1 MSKKIIYLL
10 SLLMALSLVFA
21 SCKKNAAGTG
31 SDLGSLTPPTEE
43 DNTDQAN
50 KDTGLFE
57 NWDDIPKTEVIK
69 RTTVFKSGEDFYR
82 NPVVVSMGDGRIFL
96 FSEVRYKRDG
106 AANDVG
112 IDGGGVV
119 DIVYKASKNS
129 GITFDSLE
137 KVVNKGNAITT
148 TIAASHGAPNVFVL
162 SDKKIVVVAT
172 AGGGIGRTAE
182 KVGTGSKPA
191 SKVDYIVG
199 DVSDTTITWGEWQE
213 VKLNS
218 TETIISKIENV
229 DAGGL
234 SGSIVKFN
242 QYGTASGRGLVDNST
257 MVLSLVIAN
266 QGDTKDVYE
275 LMGRYVLKGTE
286 SSGTVTWTELAQP
299 VAYAANANK
308 KLGDWKE
315 TQVFSGNST
324 TPNFIV
330 VPSPWSGRTTM
341 RLGKSFNELTG
352 IPSNT
357 DIKASEGS
365 AGSINLSG
373 KWYGKTKY
381 TISSSTGI
389 EKNSSTEGLI
399 MHVQDL
405 SANLTMYVVN
415 SSDLTVKGTGFKIN
429 DVGKAS
435 SIDVLPDGTI
445 ITGAEE
451 GGQAKNYYGVFTRY
465 SQYYIA
471 DKTGN
476 Q

>member
-199 DVSDTTITWGEWQE
+199 DVSDTTITWGEWKE
-213 VKLNS
+213 VTVNGTPIMDKIKD
-218 TETIISKIENV
+218 TI
-229 DAGGL
+229 AGGP
-234 SGSIVKFN
+234 SSAKVYFN

-266 QGDTKDVYE
+266 QGDTTDVYE
-275 LMGRYVLKGTE
+275 LMGRYVLTGTE
-286 SSGTVTWTELAQP
+286 SSGTVTWTQLAAP
-299 VAYAANANK
+299 VAYAADANK

-324 TPNFIV
+324 APNFIV

-341 RLGKSFNELTG
+341 RLGKSFNGEQN

-373 KWYGKTKY
+373 KWYGKNQY
-381 TISSSTGI
+381 TINSGATGI
-389 EKNSSTEGLI
+389 AGNSSTEGLI

-405 SANLTMYVVN
+405 SANLTMYVVDTA
-415 SSDLTVKGTGFKIN
+415 SLTVKGTGFKIN